1 MCGDTPENGPL
12 FGRVYTGPKPGVTDE
27 RRRSAG
33 FDCKPSRLVSALF
46 PPF

>member
-1 MCGDTPENGPL
+1 
-12 FGRVYTGPKPGVTDE
+12 VYTGPKPGVTDE